1 MSHKFKHVVATLL
14 SVIRLTQL
22 DSVCE
27 IVLVTLVVGQ
37 EVEEGL
43 ADFLSCEWLSVLQA
57 VQQGTN
63 SIVLGLPVY
72 RPHTIPLR

>member
-57 VQQGTN
+57 V
-63 SIVLGLPVY
+63 
-72 RPHTIPLR
+72 